1 MKVVINKIS
10 LIFRLGVTVT
20 AMLFAQQ
27 AMAVGANAGDPVNNT
42 ATVSYDV
49 GLVSQTPIPAAAPQ
63 FLIDRRVDFSV
74 TSDTD
79 SEIVAPGALNL
90 TFDFIVQND
99 SNSTMDFEITL
110 RQMIPA
116 DGEING
122 IVGSTDA
129 DVDVDTI
136 VFTDYIDDL
145 AEDGN
150 ITVTINGD
158 DVAYAWV
165 NTSVANIE
173 ITVTA
178 FDPSG
183 VDGGRIPL
191 DDTSASPDDP
201 DEIDNVLADADNNGL
216 ETAADGVIVQSADL
230 VITKAV
236 LVISDPVNG
245 VDVNAK
251 AIPGAVL
258 EYTITIDNTLGAVPA
273 IGISIADLVDSNVL
287 FLNATNDPI
296 APPNEPYNGGTANIE
311 FSSGTWCLAD
321 AGDGNTDGCTLAGG
335 DNLTLAGSDMASGPI
350 LPIDVAAGATL
361 DITFQVLVPI
371 L

>member
-1 MKVVINKIS
+1 MKVVIS
-10 LIFRLGVTVT
+10 QFGLIFRLGVTVT
-20 AMLFAQQ
+20 ALLFTQQ
-27 AMAVGANAGDPVNNT
+27 AMAIGADAGDPVNNT

-74 TSDTD
+74 TSDGVSD
-79 SEIVAPGALNL
+79 SVAPGALNL
-90 TFDFIVQND
+90 TFDFTVQND
-99 SNSTMDFEITL
+99 SNSTMDFVVTV
-110 RQMIPA
+110 RQMVSG

-122 IVGSTDA
+122 IVGSTDT
-129 DVDVDTI
+129 DVDVSNI
-136 VFTDYIDDL
+136 LFTDYIDNL
-145 AEDGN
+145 IEDGS
-150 ITVTINGD
+150 TVVTINGD
-158 DVAYAWV
+158 DAVLAWA
-165 NTSVANIE
+165 NADVANIE

-191 DDTSASPDDP
+191 VDTSASPDDP
-201 DEIDNVLADADNNGL
+201 DVIDNVLADAGFDGL

-236 LVISDPVNG
+236 LVISDPING

-258 EYTITIDNTLGAVPA
+258 EYTITIDNSLGAVPA
-273 IGISIADLVDSNVL
+273 VGISIADLVDSNVL

-296 APPNEPYNGGTANIE
+296 APPDEPYNGGTANIE

-321 AGDGNTDGCTLAGG
+321 AGDGNGDGCALAGG
-335 DNLTLAGSDMASGPI
+335 DNLTIAGSDMASGPI